1 MGFIKST
8 GDANVLNLKGQK
20 FGDKY
25 IKAIS
30 AGIKEAKTIDNCQFS
45 NNRITDEG
53 LR

>member
-30 AGIKEAKTIDNCQFS
+30 AGIKEAKIIDNCQFS